1 MGAQQGVIDPDK
13 HIVLKK
19 KSKEALL
26 KSDHRTVAMQMAIKE
41 KEMKIRDFQESNLRK
56 ARQVSAVQAA
66 LNRKER
72 ECCALQESK
81 QDELQALKVLLVEKE
96 QENAELK
103 ARLQKWDQ
111 GGENFQLDV
120 EEMEPS
126 VEEAS
131 ENGVEGNFAD
141 NQGEE
146 LMEAIAQNDFIQ
158 NTVVQT
164 VDEVTLTEVTLPV
177 ESFPKTALSDANGN
191 MICLY
196 SDTVEVEIFPNIL
209 SYEEQAASDHVKAK
223 VEEEKFTIKYTLKA
237 PREQV
242 HSSEIPFART
252 KCSGCNKT
260 FKSKYTLKAHVEK
273 VHGSESPL
281 ACTKCE
287 KKFTSK
293 VTLKN
298 HKEKVHTALNRSLC
312 PAATSISS
320 CQVKSSRQK
329 KVPLK
334 LR

>member
-1 MGAQQGVIDPDK
+1 MG
-13 HIVLKK
+13 
-19 KSKEALL
+19 
-26 KSDHRTVAMQMAIKE
+26 
-41 KEMKIRDFQESNLRK
+41 
-56 ARQVSAVQAA
+56 
-66 LNRKER
+66 
-72 ECCALQESK
+72 
-81 QDELQALKVLLVEKE
+81 
-96 QENAELK
+96 
-103 ARLQKWDQ
+103 DQ

-131 ENGVEGNFAD
+131 ENGVEGDFAD

-223 VEEEKFTIKYTLKA
+223 VEEEKFTSKYTLKA
-237 PREQV
+237 PE
-242 HSSEIPFART
+242 
-252 KCSGCNKT
+252 
-260 FKSKYTLKAHVEK
+260 EK

-298 HKEKVHTALNRSLC
+298 HKEKVHTALNQSSG

-320 CQVKSSRQK
+320 CQAKSSRQR